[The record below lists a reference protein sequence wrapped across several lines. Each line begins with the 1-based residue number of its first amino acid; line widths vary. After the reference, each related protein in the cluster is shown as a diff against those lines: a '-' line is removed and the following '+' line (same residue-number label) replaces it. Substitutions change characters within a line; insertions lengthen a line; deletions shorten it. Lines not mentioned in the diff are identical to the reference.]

1 MNMTTTTRGYKVS
14 LRDSLED
21 KVLFMAETLK
31 KEVLEGNHQLKKIR
45 QLKKIFRKF
54 AVVLGVRVGMATKAF
69 AATTATATATTI
81 TPAIILHWGIM
92 LALITVSIGVAISMS
107 MLAVAGIYR
116 MFKRRDEATEWSVD
130 IVKGLVQVLVA
141 VPIVYVVFTIAQ
153 HMFKALPA
161 LSGLA
166 F

>member
-1 MNMTTTTRGYKVS
+1 MNLTTTTRGYKVS
-14 LRDSLED
+14 FRSEIED
-21 KVLFMAETLK
+21 KMLFLAETLK
-31 KEVLEGNHQLKKIR
+31 QEVLEGGHQIKKIR
-45 QLKKIFRKF
+45 QLKKLFRKF
-54 AVVLGVRVGMATKAF
+54 AVVFGVKVGMASPAF
-69 AATTATATATTI
+69 AATVATGAAQTI

-107 MLAVAGIYR
+107 MLAIAGIYR
-116 MFKRRDEATEWSVD
+116 MFRRRDEATEWSVD

-141 VPIVYVVFTIAQ
+141 VPIVYVVFTVAQ

>member
-1 MNMTTTTRGYKVS
+1 MEMLLTNKGYKVS
-14 LRDSLED
+14 FRDSLED

-45 QLKKIFRKF
+45 QLKKLARKF
-54 AVVLGVRVGMATKAF
+54 GVILGVKVGMPTLAF
-69 AATTATATATTI
+69 AAGTGTVAAQTI
-81 TPAIILHWGIM
+81 TPAVILHWGVM

-107 MLAVAGIYR
+107 MLAIAGIYR
-116 MFKRRDEATEWSVD
+116 MFRRADEATEWSTD

-161 LSGLA
+161 LSGLS

>member
-1 MNMTTTTRGYKVS
+1 MNLTTTARGYSVS
-14 LRDSLED
+14 FRSSLED

-31 KEVLEGNHQLKKIR
+31 KEVLEGNHQIKKIR
-45 QLKKIFRKF
+45 QLKKLFRKF
-54 AVVLGVRVGMATKAF
+54 AVVLGVRVGMATKAL

-81 TPAIILHWGIM
+81 TPAVILHWGIM
-92 LALITVSIGVAISMS
+92 LALVTVSIGVAISMS

-116 MFKRRDEATEWSVD
+116 MFKRRDEATEWTTD